1 MAIRERLIYAIEVV
15 TDRAQAG
22 FKGFRQ
28 SVSDAE
34 GSVNKFKAGASSAM
48 STVQANAGNLALA
61 GGAALVAFGTKAVGA
76 FQDTALEAGKLA
88 DATGLTVEQASRLRE
103 VAGDIGVSGE
113 TVTAVVAKMNKAI
126 GDGAPID
133 EELGIELQKTADGTV
148 DVNATLLDTIDRINA
163 IEDPTRRAAA
173 AQQIFGR
180 GYAQAAEL
188 IFDSADNV
196 QRKLAEVSEQ
206 KVINEDEL
214 EKARQFRESMDNLK
228 DAGEDVALV
237 TGEVLVPI
245 LGDLAEGLLLARDAA
260 DQLNAI
266 LPESFGLGDL
276 GLGRGAL
283 PLFIERMQDVKDAF
297 TGGADGANLFDAAIQ
312 NMLPEINEAGNIVGE
327 LSEEVEGLG
336 PRWAA
341 STIPLEAASGA
352 FAEMQSEADRAA
364 AAVEDAG
371 DAADDAA
378 GKFNPLAE
386 AVAAVGEAL
395 DEAFSDF
402 EEDINALDLL
412 ADIEEQFEEVAD
424 TSEKSA
430 RDQQR
435 DFRQLQSLI
444 ADYLQDLDGIPP
456 DKKTEILA
464 QIRSGDIETL
474 RATLDELTKD
484 RFISIGV
491 TSPTQPGFESI
502 GGTFSPTQA
511 TPIFNG
517 VQSAIPSGPMT
528 VINNYPIG
536 STPTTVYQDQQTY
549 LRWNGPR

>member
-76 FQDTALEAGKLA
+76 FQETALEAGKLA

-126 GDGAPID
+126 GDGAPIV

>member
-76 FQDTALEAGKLA
+76 FQETALEAGKLA

-126 GDGAPID
+126 GDGAPIV

-266 LPESFGLGDL
+266 LPESFG
-276 GLGRGAL
+276 
-283 PLFIERMQDVKDAF
+283 
-297 TGGADGANLFDAAIQ
+297 
-312 NMLPEINEAGNIVGE
+312 
-327 LSEEVEGLG
+327 
-336 PRWAA
+336 
-341 STIPLEAASGA
+341 
-352 FAEMQSEADRAA
+352 
-364 AAVEDAG
+364 
-371 DAADDAA
+371 
-378 GKFNPLAE
+378 
-386 AVAAVGEAL
+386 
-395 DEAFSDF
+395 
-402 EEDINALDLL
+402 
-412 ADIEEQFEEVAD
+412 
-424 TSEKSA
+424 
-430 RDQQR
+430 
-435 DFRQLQSLI
+435 
-444 ADYLQDLDGIPP
+444 
-456 DKKTEILA
+456 
-464 QIRSGDIETL
+464 
-474 RATLDELTKD
+474 
-484 RFISIGV
+484 
-491 TSPTQPGFESI
+491 
-502 GGTFSPTQA
+502 
-511 TPIFNG
+511 
-517 VQSAIPSGPMT
+517 
-528 VINNYPIG
+528 
-536 STPTTVYQDQQTY
+536 
-549 LRWNGPR
+549 